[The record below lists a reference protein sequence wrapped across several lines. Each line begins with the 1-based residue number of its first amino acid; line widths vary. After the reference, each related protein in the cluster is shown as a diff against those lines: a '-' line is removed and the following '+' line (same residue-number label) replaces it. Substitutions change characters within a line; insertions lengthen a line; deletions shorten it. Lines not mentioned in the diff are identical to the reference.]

1 MTEMV
6 QKLFMKELNVLLEKY
21 KASLVLEE
29 KHTMAYPYCSLETL
43 IVEFEDFTVED
54 IDLGRWYGGDE
65 K

>member
-29 KHTMAYPYCSLETL
+29 KNTMAYCSLETL